1 MTEYPLTLAD
11 AIKRNLLN
19 FGLLKGI
26 FAGIVVAVSG
36 CHLKGIAHCDIKPA
50 NIGLSMKLVPAL
62 IDFGCIYNS
71 SHKNNSWRGTRCYS
85 PPET

>member
-11 AIKRNLLN
+11 ALERDFIN

-36 CHLKGIAHCDIKPA
+36 CHSKGIAHCDIKPA
-50 NIGLSMKLVPAL
+50 NIGL
-62 IDFGCIYNS
+62 
-71 SHKNNSWRGTRCYS
+71 T
-85 PPET
+85 